1 MFPDWL
7 LAIPPLLFAA
17 ATGACVGSFLN
28 VVAYRLPRHEGLFRP
43 GSRCPACETPLS
55 WRENLPVI
63 GWLLLRGRCRFCRS
77 PISAEYPLVELA
89 LALLFAG
96 LTTDW
101 FLASFTF
108 SIDPSPSAP
117 GWAALGLLRMW
128 PSLALIL
135 LLLASLIA
143 MALVDARTYTIPPI
157 IPWLVA
163 GVAFVAHPLHA
174 AVLTRAGVTMPD
186 LAPSAWTIPFPRS
199 TPTLALT
206 FAATMGLLLSNLL
219 LWTGVLKRSFHD
231 FDEWMAS
238 ATSSHTSSPDSPTS
252 LRAVLFRTLLF
263 TAPAIVL
270 MGLGALAGSAMQAPT
285 VGMGLGLLVGLV
297 IGTLLRARVKDIP
310 APPADTPADQ
320 PSTPSPTPSTPN
332 APRRF
337 RLLNTWLAPVIFAL
351 AAAWISPTLAIPAAG
366 LGLILS
372 VLLHTEPEPLSPTP
386 DASSPHAAEPS
397 FLDYPHAR
405 RETLRELVFLAPP
418 VLAAILAAR
427 YSDTLA
433 DALPALLDPP
443 LWLNALAGSFLGF
456 LIGGAVIWA
465 VRILGT
471 LAIGREAMG
480 LGDVHLL
487 AAVGA
492 VCGWIDP
499 VLAFFAAPLLAL
511 AATALTAITRK
522 GVRAALPFGP
532 HLALA
537 SIAVIV
543 AKPAFEALLSFLLHE
558 PVDLP

>member
-7 LAIPPLLFAA
+7 LAIPPILFAA

-28 VVAYRLPRHEGLFRP
+28 VVAFRLPRHEGLFLP
-43 GSRCPACETPLS
+43 GSRCPACETPLT
-55 WRENLPVI
+55 WRENLPVL
-63 GWLLLRGRCRFCRS
+63 GWLLLRGRCRFCRTRIS
-77 PISAEYPLVELA
+77 PEYPLVELA
-89 LALLFAG
+89 LGLLFAG
-96 LTTDW
+96 LTADW
-101 FLASFTF
+101 FLSSFTF
-108 SIDPSPSAP
+108 SLEASASAP
-117 GWAALGLLRMW
+117 GWAELGLLRMW

-135 LLLASLIA
+135 LLIASLIA

-163 GVAFVAHPLHA
+163 AIAFVAHPLHA
-174 AVLTRAGVTMPD
+174 AALSRSGVTLD
-186 LAPSAWTIPFPRS
+186 GAGPSDWTIPIPRS
-199 TPTLALT
+199 PSTLLMIFGASL
-206 FAATMGLLLSNLL
+206 GLLLSNVLV
-219 LWTGVLKRSFHD
+219 WTGVLKRSFHD

-238 ATSSHTSSPDSPTS
+238 ASSVPAGEGPAPASVRT
-252 LRAVLFRTLLF
+252 VLFRTMLF

-270 MGLGALAGSAMQAPT
+270 MGIGALVGGAMNAPT
-285 VGMGLGLLVGLV
+285 GGMGVGLTVGLV
-297 IGTLLRARVKDIP
+297 IGTLLRSRVSDAPSTAIPSQPPSPIETPACSDP
-310 APPADTPADQ
+310 APA
-320 PSTPSPTPSTPN
+320 
-332 APRRF
+332 RRF
-337 RLLNTWLAPVIFAL
+337 TLLNTWLPPIAFAAG
-351 AAAWISPTLAIPAAG
+351 AAFISPTLSIPAAG
-366 LGLILS
+366 LGLILA
-372 VLLHTEPEPLSPTP
+372 VLLNTEPEPLTPTP
-386 DASSPHAAEPS
+386 DSTAPHQTEPS

-405 RETLRELVFLAPP
+405 RETVRELVFLAPA
-418 VLAAILAAR
+418 VLAAVGGAWFAPQLVHAMPILSA
-427 YSDTLA
+427 
-433 DALPALLDPP
+433 PP
-443 LWLNALAGSFLGF
+443 LWLGAFSGSLLGF
-456 LIGGAVIWA
+456 LIGGAAIWI

-487 AAVGA
+487 AGVGA

-511 AATALTAITRK
+511 TATATTALTRK